1 MEKIEES
8 PDLKLDKKTYQP
20 LNLNMSNKNYENII
34 SISNDLFV

>member
-8 PDLKLDKKTYQP
+8 PDLKLDKKNYQP
-20 LNLNMSNKNYENII
+20 LNLNMSNKNYENFI